1 MVISKK
7 KPDPAAR
14 GLKSKT
20 PSKPQNPKTPKSP
33 FQGSKSQTPRVIAW
47 QAERPGR
54 RRGKSARPR
63 RG

>member
-33 FQGSKSQTPRVIAW
+33 FQGSKLQTPRIIAW
-47 QAERPGR
+47 RAERRGGR
-54 RRGKSARPR
+54 SGDTALPCS
-63 RG
+63 G